1 MKGSTR
7 SAACDPRRLDSMA
20 AGSASGLLPS
30 AAASARLG
38 AEGSA
43 AGSCTGDA
51 MTAARKGV
59 SRMPPS
65 DSFWGNQQRRT
76 M

>member
-38 AEGSA
+38 AKGSA
-43 AGSCTGDA
+43 AGSGTGDA

-59 SRMPPS
+59 SRVPASDPS
-65 DSFWGNQQRRT
+65 W